1 MKKISKFVIKLFSAV
16 ISFYNTWY
24 GVINLIIGLVLLTKF
39 NSDIAMILI
48 CVFTGI
54 DVYRWYKGIFKNL
67 STRSNLLATVKE
79 NNVLCIVGGIGSGKS
94 TLGQFLLNRLIA
106 PNMQYY
112 NTFNKGKKSF
122 TWNHLLLKHKLES
135 PCGVF
140 IDEAGAMMDSFHYSK
155 EDTPVR
161 KRAELFNKFFRQ
173 FYGSNSYCFYID
185 QSQANMN
192 TSFYKNIYYYIQC
205 KSLEVKPSCLLLNWF
220 ISIPLF
226 WLNRKRLV
234 KINNPFSNCHLT
246 FYEFNVLGDYAEH
259 YSVNIDE
266 KNMKVLVT
274 PILKMFGSLDTYVFR
289 KFNPAEVRPQYTWGT
304 DEQQDNQIMEDNF
317 NLKALQENITNTF
330 VNKKNS

>member
-54 DVYRWYKGIFKNL
+54 DVYRWYKGVFKNL
-67 STRSNLLATVKE
+67 STRSNLIATVKE

-94 TLGQFLLNRLIA
+94 TLGQYLLNRLI
-106 PNMQYY
+106 PSNLQYF
-112 NTFNKGKKSF
+112 NTFNKDKKAF
-122 TWNHLLLKHKLES
+122 TWSHLLLKNKLES

-205 KSLEVKPSCLLLNWF
+205 KSLEVKPSCLILNWLC
-220 ISIPLF
+220 SIPLF
-226 WLNRKRLV
+226 WINRKRLV

-266 KNMKVLVT
+266 KNMKVLVV
-274 PILKMFGSLDTYVFR
+274 PIFKMFGSLDTYVFR
-289 KFNPAEVRPQYTWGT
+289 KFNPAVSVFQYIWGT
-304 DEQQDNQIMEDNF
+304 DEKQDNQIMEDNF
-317 NLKALQENITNTF
+317 NLNELQVNIKNTFITN
-330 VNKKNS
+330 KKE